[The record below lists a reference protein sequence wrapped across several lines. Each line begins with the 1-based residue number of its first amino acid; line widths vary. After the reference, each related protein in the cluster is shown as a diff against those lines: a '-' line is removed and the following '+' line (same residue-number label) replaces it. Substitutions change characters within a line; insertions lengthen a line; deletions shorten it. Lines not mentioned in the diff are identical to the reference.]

1 MATVINKDGQDQ
13 FGQEVHV
20 LKPNDLVKTSITAK
34 TRPGSPSANPQYVP
48 VP

>member
-13 FGQEVHV
+13 FGTEVHV
-20 LKPNDLVKTSITAK
+20 LKPNDVLKSNITAK